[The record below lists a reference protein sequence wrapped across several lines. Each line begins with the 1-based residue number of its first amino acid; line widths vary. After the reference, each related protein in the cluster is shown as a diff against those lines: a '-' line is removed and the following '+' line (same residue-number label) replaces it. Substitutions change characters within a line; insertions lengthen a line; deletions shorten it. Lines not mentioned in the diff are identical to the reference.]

1 MIPDH
6 LIDQAAAAIYAAT
19 VFGDK
24 FAIDAW
30 RDMPEDAHIKTGTR
44 EFATAALEA
53 VAADIWE
60 QGAEHGAL
68 APGYDPDDNP
78 FKVRTREL
86 ATAALEAVAAE
97 IWQEGVNFALPGKET
112 WAEAAHNPYKRNEH
126 A

>member
-1 MIPDH
+1 MIPGH
-6 LIDQAAAAIYAAT
+6 LIDKAAAAIYASTA
-19 VFGDK
+19 FGDK
-24 FAIDAW
+24 FALDAW
-30 RDMPEDAHIKTGTR
+30 HDM
-44 EFATAALEA
+44 
-53 VAADIWE
+53 
-60 QGAEHGAL
+60 
-68 APGYDPDDNP
+68 DDGNP

>member
-6 LIDQAAAAIYAAT
+6 LIDQAAAAIYASTA
-19 VFGDK
+19 FGDR

-30 RDMPEDAHIKTGTR
+30 YDM
-44 EFATAALEA
+44 
-53 VAADIWE
+53 
-60 QGAEHGAL
+60 
-68 APGYDPDDNP
+68 DDGNP

>member
-6 LIDQAAAAIYAAT
+6 LIDKAAAAIYQAT
-19 VFGDK
+19 VFGDR

-30 RDMPEDAHIKTGTR
+30 HDMA
-44 EFATAALEA
+44 
-53 VAADIWE
+53 
-60 QGAEHGAL
+60 
-68 APGYDPDDNP
+68 DDNP